1 MPIKP
6 QLHLPNYSLIGL
18 TLLMFKKS
26 LLICLWGIGL
36 LGCQQQPAFELADN
50 PLDGGRYFIES
61 CLHGE
66 FKKARFYLIDDST
79 NQSGFEEISKHYYTL
94 DKEGRQQL
102 RQASIQINNINALD
116 SNTSVI
122 YYQNSFDKEAKK
134 IKVLRT
140 EKGWKV
146 DLRF

>member
-6 QLHLPNYSLIGL
+6 LLHLPNYSLIGL

-26 LLICLWGIGL
+26 LLICLWGIGI

-66 FKKARFYLIDDST
+66 FKKARFYLLDDST
-79 NQSGFEEISKHYYTL
+79 NQAGFENISKQYYTL

-102 RQASIQINNINALD
+102 RQASIQINNINTLD

-140 EKGWKV
+140 EIGWKV

>member
-1 MPIKP
+1 
-6 QLHLPNYSLIGL
+6 
-18 TLLMFKKS
+18 MFKKS
-26 LLICLWGIGL
+26 LLICLWSLGL

-66 FKKARFYLIDDST
+66 FKKARFYLLDDST
-79 NQSGFEEISKHYYTL
+79 NQAGFENISKQYYTL

-102 RQASIQINNINALD
+102 RQASIQNNNINTLD

-122 YYQNSFDKEAKK
+122 YYQNTFDKEAKK

>member
-6 QLHLPNYSLIGL
+6 LLHMPNYSLIGL

-26 LLICLWGIGL
+26 LLICLWGIGI

-66 FKKARFYLIDDST
+66 FKKARFYLLDDST
-79 NQSGFEEISKHYYTL
+79 NQAGFENISKQYYIL

-102 RQASIQINNINALD
+102 RQASIQINNINTLD

>member
-6 QLHLPNYSLIGL
+6 LLHLPNYSLIGL

-26 LLICLWGIGL
+26 LLICLWGIGI

-66 FKKARFYLIDDST
+66 FKKARFYLLDDST
-79 NQSGFEEISKHYYTL
+79 NQAGFENISKQYYTL

-102 RQASIQINNINALD
+102 RQASIQINNINTLD

-134 IKVLRT
+134 IKVLHT

>member
-1 MPIKP
+1 
-6 QLHLPNYSLIGL
+6 
-18 TLLMFKKS
+18 MFKKS

-36 LGCQQQPAFELADN
+36 WGCQQQPAFELADN

-66 FKKARFYLIDDST
+66 FKKARFYLLEEHM
-79 NQSGFEEISKHYYTL
+79 NQTQIEGISKHYYTL

-102 RQASIQINNINALD
+102 RQASIQINNINTID
-116 SNTSVI
+116 SNTSII